1 MDIAVIGAGH
11 VGLVTGACL
20 GAIGHHV
27 RVLDVDIA
35 KIDDLRAG
43 RSTFYEPGLADL
55 LAAVSAAG
63 RISFHAGAEE
73 AVPGA
78 RLVFLCVDTPN
89 GPDGRVDLSSL
100 SAAAGDVARTCD
112 DDAVVV
118 NRSTAPVGTA
128 TYLRSLMEEAGKR
141 RFIVLVN
148 PEFLAEGSAV
158 RDFLAPDRL
167 VVGADDPADAQPLVE
182 MYEPI
187 LARRLPEETPADA
200 LTKAAEG
207 PARVPVVLAGTPT
220 AELIKYAANA
230 FLAMKISFAN
240 EMAGIA
246 EELGADVTQLSRAIG
261 LDRRI
266 GPSFL
271 RAGIGWGGSCFPKD
285 IVALKGMADTRG
297 LAGRLLR
304 AAHEVN
310 EEQHRWVVR
319 KLQQHLKTLVGRRV
333 AFLGLTFKPDTDDL
347 RNAPAIDIAM
357 ELARQEVRI
366 RAFDPAVRQLPEG
379 LAAVLELA
387 GDPVEAARDAEAIVL
402 LTEWPQFAALDLA
415 ALRGVMRGTLLVDG
429 RNLFDPERA
438 RAAGFTYVGVGR

>member
-1 MDIAVIGAGH
+1 VS
-11 VGLVTGACL
+11 
-20 GAIGHHV
+20 
-27 RVLDVDIA
+27 
-35 KIDDLRAG
+35 DDG
-43 RSTFYEPGLADL
+43 
-55 LAAVSAAG
+55 
-63 RISFHAGAEE
+63 
-73 AVPGA
+73 
-78 RLVFLCVDTPN
+78 
-89 GPDGRVDLSSL
+89 
-100 SAAAGDVARTCD
+100 
-112 DDAVVV
+112 AVVV

-128 TYLRSLMEEAGKR
+128 TFLRSLMEEEGKR
-141 RFIVLVN
+141 RFVVLVN

-167 VVGADDPADAQPLVE
+167 VVGAEDPADAEALVE

-187 LARRLPEETPADA
+187 LARRLPEHTPADA
-200 LTKAAEG
+200 LAKAAEG
-207 PARVPVVLAGTPT
+207 PARVPVVLTGTPT

-230 FLAMKISFAN
+230 FLAMKISFVN

-246 EELGADVTQLSRAIG
+246 EELGADVTQLARAIG

-285 IVALKGMADTRG
+285 IVALTGMADTRG

-366 RAFDPAVRQLPEG
+366 RAFDPAVVDAFVALNSSG
-379 LAAVLELA
+379 ELGA
-387 GDPVEAARDAEAIVL
+387 SVTQAR
-402 LTEWPQFAALDLA
+402 
-415 ALRGVMRGTLLVDG
+415 
-429 RNLFDPERA
+429 
-438 RAAGFTYVGVGR
+438 